1 MTRGRDPYR
10 ARVWREAGSSG
21 TYAEM
26 DAAWAPDTD
35 ASLRD
40 LDPETPHGYPATGT
54 VADVLAWVGPS
65 PDRAAYAL
73 AAERR
78 REAPRQGILGPLTKM
93 VE

>member
-1 MTRGRDPYR
+1 VTRGGDPYR

-21 TYAEM
+21 AYADM
-26 DAAWAPDTD
+26 DADVLAPD

-54 VADVLAWVGPS
+54 VADVLAWTGPS

-78 REAPRQGILGPLTKM
+78 REAPRQGILGPLTRM